1 MQARQVAWLVA
12 LAMVACGGRVED
24 GSEDPSESSGKEGA
38 SGSQGSGSE
47 GGGNGDGSGS
57 GVTCAAASPH
67 PDYPY
72 CYKASYPPCMAAGD
86 ERLAEKLSLTWQ
98 PKGGPWVGSSSDCR
112 MLCCYGP

>member
-1 MQARQVAWLVA
+1 MSASTLIAAAASAATAR
-12 LAMVACGGRVED
+12 GRRHR
-24 GSEDPSESSGKEGA
+24 PSSGPTN
-38 SGSQGSGSE
+38 GSAT
-47 GGGNGDGSGS
+47 GDGSGS

-112 MLCCYGP
+112 MLCCYGE